1 MGLLGVLVLLLV
13 FAWCRMPSAL
23 WGGGAFLG
31 GRGRCILAAIPDVGV
46 LIPSVWGGGPEP
58 LSQSATFTSHSCCP
72 GTPPRP
78 PLVCLGGAVSG
89 PLVVWDGVE
98 DPGVLFS
105 VQISRQSSSF
115 CPTSCTSS
123 RYGVPS
129 FLEPPWASQG
139 SAFLLGSVPTLDPAG
154 VELLKQVPPV
164 HLLFS
169 FSHFVDL
176 SLTLLCFIFFAFL
189 GLCPPLF
196 FF

>member
-1 MGLLGVLVLLLV
+1 MVSCGVQSKSWFTFLHLSFGLLSKALFQVEPVGLLGVLVLLLV

-23 WGGGAFLG
+23 RGGGAFLG

-139 SAFLLGSVPTLDPAG
+139 FAFLLGSVPTP
-154 VELLKQVPPV
+154 
-164 HLLFS
+164 
-169 FSHFVDL
+169 
-176 SLTLLCFIFFAFL
+176 
-189 GLCPPLF
+189 
-196 FF
+196 